1 MEYVPKKIEELL
13 VGQEVMFKIQSRNI
27 KEYYRRYPY
36 TVNKICNIPEVVEK
50 FVPQNI
56 VSQVFNTDVKLADL
70 LFGFDI
76 VEVSG
81 KGFVTPDLSVVTKQK
96 GIECFAEGSVKRC
109 LVDEFDSCDDIYF
122 EKIKKKM
129 KKVNVFED
137 EDEASVNYTQDLSGA
152 D

>member
-76 VEVSG
+76 VEV
-81 KGFVTPDLSVVTKQK
+81 F
-96 GIECFAEGSVKRC
+96 F
-109 LVDEFDSCDDIYF
+109 
-122 EKIKKKM
+122 
-129 KKVNVFED
+129 
-137 EDEASVNYTQDLSGA
+137 
-152 D
+152 